1 MGGIYIFIKKKSLI
15 LSLLLAII
23 LAAACYYYFAI
34 YNSVRDIRTYPDYKG
49 YSTGPALFSGA
60 ELVVI
65 GSPVK
70 DFEDR
75 EMTIRTVENG
85 VIMDF
90 YTLTEIEVERVL
102 KGPEEDASNLK
113 VIEPIVLRQTLSGK
127 EKLTMA
133 GYTEMKSGSRYMIFM
148 AKNTYGQ
155 YSVINMQAGKFNMDG
170 TDPEDAYNE
179 SVSKQRIFSELKT
192 LQNL

>member
-1 MGGIYIFIKKKSLI
+1 MALI
-15 LSLLLAII
+15 LV
-23 LAAACYYYFAI
+23 AACYYYFAI
-34 YNSVRDIRTYPDYKG
+34 YNSVRDIRIQADYKG

-65 GSPVK
+65 GSPMK

-75 EMTIRTVENG
+75 EMMIKTVGNG
-85 VIMDF
+85 AIIDY

-113 VIEPIVLRQTLSGK
+113 VIEPIVLRQTLTGK
-127 EKLTMA
+127 EKLKMA
-133 GYTEMKSGSRYMIFM
+133 GYTEMKSGSSYMIFM
-148 AKNTYGQ
+148 GKNTYGQ
-155 YSVINMQAGKFNMDG
+155 YSVINMQAGKFNLDG
-170 TDPEDAYNE
+170 TDLEDAYNE
-179 SVSKQRIFSELKT
+179 GVSKQKIFSELKI

>member
-1 MGGIYIFIKKKSLI
+1 MLE
-15 LSLLLAII
+15 II

-34 YNSVRDIRTYPDYKG
+34 YNSVRHIRIQADYKG
-49 YSTGPALFSGA
+49 DSTGPALFSNA

-65 GSPVK
+65 GSPMK

-75 EMTIRTVENG
+75 EMTIRTHENG
-85 VIMDF
+85 IPVDF
-90 YTLTEIEVERVL
+90 YTLTEIEVEKVL
-102 KGPEEDASNLK
+102 KGPEEDATNLK
-113 VIEPIVLRQTLSGK
+113 VIEPIALKQTLSGK

-148 AKNTYGQ
+148 VKNTYGQ

-170 TDPEDAYNE
+170 TDPEDAYTE
-179 SVSKQRIFSELKT
+179 SVSKQRIFSDLKSLKN
-192 LQNL
+192 LQ

>member
-1 MGGIYIFIKKKSLI
+1 M
-15 LSLLLAII
+15 
-23 LAAACYYYFAI
+23 
-34 YNSVRDIRTYPDYKG
+34 
-49 YSTGPALFSGA
+49 
-60 ELVVI
+60 
-65 GSPVK
+65 K

-85 VIMDF
+85 AIMDF

-127 EKLTMA
+127 EKLKMA
-133 GYTEMKSGSRYMIFM
+133 GYTEMKSGSSYMIFM
-148 AKNTYGQ
+148 VKNTYGQ

-170 TDPEDAYNE
+170 TDLEDAYTE
-179 SVSKQRIFSELKT
+179 SVSKQRIFSELKS
-192 LQNL
+192 LQNLQ

>member
-1 MGGIYIFIKKKSLI
+1 MNFLLKRKGII
-15 LSLLLAII
+15 LSLALALI
-23 LAAACYYYFAI
+23 LAAACYYYFVI
-34 YNSVRDIRTYPDYKG
+34 YNSVRDIRIQADYKG

-75 EMTIRTVENG
+75 EMVIRAAENG
-85 VIMDF
+85 VILDF

-113 VIEPIVLRQTLSGK
+113 VIEPILLRQTLSGK
-127 EKLTMA
+127 EKLNMA
-133 GYTEMKSGSRYMIFM
+133 GYTEMKNGSRYMIFM
-148 AKNTYGQ
+148 VKNTYGQ

-170 TDPEDAYNE
+170 TDSDDAYTE
-179 SVSKQRIFSELKT
+179 GVSKQRIFSELKT
-192 LQNL
+192 LQNLQ